1 MSENLKTALILCAG
15 YGTRLRPLTDKLPKP
30 LLPVRGKPAIFAV
43 MDKLRAAGV
52 YDFLINVHHLPEKFA
67 EIFELPTLLKEG
79 GSPRRTIAVLL

>member
-52 YDFLINVHHLPEKFA
+52 NLHSLAIIESA
-67 EIFELPTLLKEG
+67 EPGNIVFREE
-79 GSPRRTIAVLL
+79 A